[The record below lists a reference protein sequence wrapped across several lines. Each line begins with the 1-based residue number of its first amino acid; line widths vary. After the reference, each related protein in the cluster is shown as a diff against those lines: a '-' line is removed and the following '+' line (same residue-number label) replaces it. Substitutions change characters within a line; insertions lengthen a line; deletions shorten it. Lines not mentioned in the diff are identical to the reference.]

1 MMMIVKNILGILTD
15 PKNTRM
21 FLLGGIAVL
30 SLLLLRQ
37 CGKTSE
43 AKNEV
48 VRVVNNQKALNDTI
62 ENYINDNG
70 NAAAEIRALNLTLD
84 EVKEELDFEK
94 NKPPVTVIKT
104 ETVIQEKIVE
114 VPVTVVDTI
123 IGNFN
128 SALSFTSKNEWGNSF
143 REIGVTVPYTFSIDS
158 TLFGDATID
167 LKQNIWLTASLIRDK
182 KTKEVFVNLETDYPG
197 TTFNSAKGIMID
209 QSSSAFKDIQLQ
221 NRKAFG
227 LGFHVGYGISLE
239 GPTPYLGLGVHYS
252 PKFLQ
257 W

>member
-1 MMMIVKNILGILTD
+1 MIVIRNILAFITD

-21 FLLGGIAVL
+21 LLLGFIVVL
-30 SLLLLRQ
+30 CMLLLRQ
-37 CGKTSE
+37 CQQTE
-43 AKNEV
+43 AARTET
-48 VRVVNNQKALNDTI
+48 VRIDNNWKASLDTI
-62 ENYINDNG
+62 ENYINENG

-114 VPVTVVDTI
+114 VPVTVVDTV

-143 REIGVTVPYTFSIDS
+143 REVGVTVPYTFSVDS

-182 KTKEVFVNLETDYPG
+182 KTKELFVNLETDYPG

-209 QSSSAFKDIQLQ
+209 QSSSAFKDLQLQ
-221 NRKAFG
+221 NRKTFG
-227 LGFHVGYGISLE
+227 LGIHLGYGLGTGGAS
-239 GPTPYLGLGVHYS
+239 PYVGFGVHYS

>member
-1 MMMIVKNILGILTD
+1 MIVIRNILAFITD

-21 FLLGGIAVL
+21 LLLGFIVVL
-30 SLLLLRQ
+30 CMLLLRQ
-37 CGKTSE
+37 CGKTNAAESE
-43 AKNEV
+43 I

-62 ENYINDNG
+62 ENYINENG
-70 NAAAEIRALNLTLD
+70 NAAAEIRALSLTIEEVED
-84 EVKEELDFEK
+84 ELEFEK

-104 ETVIQEKIVE
+104 ETVIEEKIVE

-143 REIGVTVPYTFSIDS
+143 REIAATVPYTFSADCA
-158 TLFGDATID
+158 LFGEATID

-182 KTKEVFVNLETDYPG
+182 KTKELFVNLETDYPG